1 MASSRS
7 GFMSKRI
14 LLIGGT
20 GFLGTALRD
29 ALSSLHDID
38 VTVAGTTKDPADPK
52 HIALDLLQPVDPE
65 LLVDVDVIV
74 NLTGQVSDPMTLC
87 ERLNTEGIAHLLAA
101 VQGREKRVVQ
111 ISTTL
116 VYGPADAVTEASP
129 VHPDTP
135 YAALKAGAERLLQA
149 ALPPESLLIARLCNL
164 YGPGQQKGLL
174 WFLTERVRAGEP
186 VAITDNDG
194 GLCRFFLHKDDAA
207 RMLAGLIAGEAQG
220 VVNVVGDERFSIREL
235 VALCG
240 RIVGHEIPATYGSAP
255 APGNIASVSHA
266 LLDRL
271 APVRT
276 EWTMESYL
284 RKTLL

>member
-1 MASSRS
+1 
-7 GFMSKRI
+7 MSKRI

-29 ALSSLHDID
+29 ALSSEHGID
-38 VTVAGTTKDPADPK
+38 VTVAGTTGDPTDPK
-52 HIALDLLQPVDPE
+52 HIALDLLRPVDPQ
-65 LLVDVDVIV
+65 LLAGFDVIV

-87 ERLNTEGIAHLLAA
+87 ERLNTEGIAHMLAA
-101 VQGREKRVVQ
+101 LQGGAQRVVQ

-116 VYGPADAVTEASP
+116 VYGSADAVTETSV

-135 YAALKAGAERLLQA
+135 YAVLKAKAESLLQA
-149 ALPPESLLIARLCNL
+149 ALPPERLLIARLCNL

-174 WFLTERVRAGEP
+174 WFLAERVRARES
-186 VAITDNDG
+186 VSITDNDG

-207 RMLAGLIAGEAQG
+207 RMLAGLIVGEAQG

-235 VALCG
+235 VTLCG
-240 RIVGHEIPATYGSAP
+240 RIVGHDIPVTYGSAL
-255 APGNIASVSHA
+255 APGNIGSISHA
-266 LLDRL
+266 LLDHL